1 MCPIVGHTCIKIIRI
16 RYLCDIQTLA
26 FGWSFVYYIKN
37 KSGVHIVFCDYL
49 KFLFNFSDI
58 DECISKP
65 CDTNATCANFVGL
78 YNCTCKKGFTG
89 DETTNCTGDLI
100 TEN

>member
-1 MCPIVGHTCIKIIRI
+1 MFI
-16 RYLCDIQTLA
+16 
-26 FGWSFVYYIKN
+26 
-37 KSGVHIVFCDYL
+37 
-49 KFLFNFSDI
+49 FSDI

-65 CDTNATCANFVGL
+65 CDTNATCKHFVGL

-100 TEN
+100 MKT